1 MIPLL
6 IIPRPAKPVH
16 IDTGDGMAVR
26 KVSGRHLLSVR
37 RQREGRF
44 EGSWWVTL
52 SGGKVAVA
60 RGYVNDMEPTIGGV
74 PIGGMMPDGTKAPE
88 GQPSLSYVGG
98 NIAWVVLKITPDA
111 LGKLNPMKGEP
122 KLTDSVTVEMS
133 EGREG
138 KASGDAWYYPLA
150 AVCKYGKVAQMAH
163 FDLSYSAYK
172 KAGDTKWRH
181 RLSLEAL
188 TWRNLEE
195 IIAEDK
201 AIQEAI
207 KS

>member
-6 IIPRPAKPVH
+6 IIQRPAKPVH
-16 IDTGDGMAVR
+16 VDAGEGMAVR
-26 KVSGRHLLSVR
+26 KASGRHLLSVR
-37 RQREGRF
+37 RRREERF

-52 SGGKVAVA
+52 SGGEITVD
-60 RGYVNDMEPTIGGV
+60 RGYVNSMEPTIGGV
-74 PIGGMMPDGTKAPE
+74 PISGVMPDGTNAPE
-88 GQPSLSYVGG
+88 GRPSLSYMEG

-111 LGKLNPMKGEP
+111 SGKLNPKSGQP
-122 KLTDSVTVEMS
+122 KLTEAVTVEVK
-133 EGREG
+133 GGFLG

-150 AVCKYGKVAQMAH
+150 SVCKYGKVAQMAH
-163 FDLSYSAYK
+163 FDLSYSTYK
-172 KAGDTKWRH
+172 KTGDTKWRH